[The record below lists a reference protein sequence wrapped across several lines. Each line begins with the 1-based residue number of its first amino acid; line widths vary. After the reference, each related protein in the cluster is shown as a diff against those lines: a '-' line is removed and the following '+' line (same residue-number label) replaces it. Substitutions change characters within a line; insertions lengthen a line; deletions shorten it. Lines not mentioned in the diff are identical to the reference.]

1 MSTTTF
7 MPFISYSRTHRMP
20 NIQEMYFS
28 QIGDSGVNTAL
39 KPEQAN
45 TYQIGFNTFKK
56 GIFKPDDVLGFKLVA
71 YRSRINNYIHNVYG
85 NGGIWIKH
93 PAG

>member
-1 MSTTTF
+1 
-7 MPFISYSRTHRMP
+7 
-20 NIQEMYFS
+20 MYFS

>member
-1 MSTTTF
+1 VALNINVNDYF

-56 GIFKPDDVLGFKLVA
+56 GIFKPDDVLGFKLVQCLWQM
-71 YRSRINNYIHNVYG
+71 VG
-85 NGGIWIKH
+85 FG
-93 PAG
+93 